1 MGRLQVTLMILLSGV
16 LVALAAH
23 SMGVTQAQGKLRHQL
38 DSAATEAASHPDASP
53 ECRAAQ
59 SRAQIIISNWPTLW
73 WEDGEVVRSRVSV
86 AFDNSVA
93 LKREQIKSAKPSS
106 RLGR

>member
-23 SMGVTQAQGKLRHQL
+23 SMGVTQARERLRPQL
-38 DSAATEAASHPDASP
+38 DSAATEAASHPNKSL

-59 SRAQIIISNWPTLW
+59 SPAQIIISSWPTLW
-73 WEDGEVVRSRVSV
+73 WEDGKVVRSRLSV